1 METVHLCIFS
11 CLPPENLKSRDTQRG
26 KQNGNLVLKANS

>member
-11 CLPPENLKSRDTQRG
+11 RSLPENSKSRDTQRG